1 MDSDQ
6 AGPSRPHQP
15 VLLLREAETELDP
28 EILSGLL
35 AHYNFDDT
43 KLSGAAIINQ
53 EVNGIFD
60 DLEQMKGLLLEMKG
74 WKAADVMQGFESAY
88 TAVEHAISRV
98 SIVAEEVGDE
108 VACALRSSLR
118 DLREYQIRRR
128 GSAVSRCSDLGLSMG
143 IDRGI
148 LALEG
153 EFRAAYSISRSGPT
167 VIDQTGP
174 GCSQSGS

>member
-15 VLLLREAETELDP
+15 VLRLREAETEPDP

-60 DLEQMKGLLLEMKG
+60 DLEQMKELLLEMKG
-74 WKAADVMQGFESAY
+74 WKAANVMQGFESAY

-98 SIVAEEVGDE
+98 SMVAEEVEEE

-118 DLREYQIRRR
+118 DLREFYIK
-128 GSAVSRCSDLGLSMG
+128 
-143 IDRGI
+143 
-148 LALEG
+148 
-153 EFRAAYSISRSGPT
+153 
-167 VIDQTGP
+167 
-174 GCSQSGS
+174 

>member
-1 MDSDQ
+1 MTRRITRRINLECIRSRIATVDTVQTIRPHPTLLPPPISVSSIKMDSDQ

-15 VLLLREAETELDP
+15 VLRLREAETELDP

-74 WKAADVMQGFESAY
+74 WKAEDVMQGFESAY
-88 TAVEHAISRV
+88 TAVEHAINRV
-98 SIVAEEVGDE
+98 SMVAEEVGEE
-108 VACALRSSLR
+108 VACALRTSLR
-118 DLREYQIRRR
+118 DLRE
-128 GSAVSRCSDLGLSMG
+128 
-143 IDRGI
+143 
-148 LALEG
+148 
-153 EFRAAYSISRSGPT
+153 
-167 VIDQTGP
+167 
-174 GCSQSGS
+174 